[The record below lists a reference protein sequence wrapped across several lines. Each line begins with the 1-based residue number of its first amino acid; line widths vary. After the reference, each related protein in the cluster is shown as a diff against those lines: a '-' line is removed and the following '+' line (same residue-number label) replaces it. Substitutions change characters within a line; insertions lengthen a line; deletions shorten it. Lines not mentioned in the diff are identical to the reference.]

1 VDAKQDVELM
11 LSGHFDGAVEI
22 EELTPSRVAMLARDR
37 TQKSFAEGSS
47 DLCEEQW
54 LAMIEQTVEDIG
66 EGQKASIERERA
78 SQVKEQE
85 ALEEDLALRVALAEA
100 RGLVAARR
108 RELEA
113 LRGAIASPNNGLLHL
128 PLEAI
133 HGELAAQPLPAVP
146 PLVLP
151 ATPSNSRQEASSCS
165 RQEERPER
173 ASAQQALDRYREAA
187 AAAAGGAS
195 TGSSH
200 FRDLG
205 SRRADSG
212 ALPPSHYSP
221 LSSPRFEGRGPPS
234 HHTPMTSPR
243 FESRG
248 QLQSSGSRLGILT
261 PRMRQSFSS
270 SSVESKGAR
279 DWQTPFSAAQS
290 SSNVCSPHFSRGSS
304 PSCPWPLGL
313 HAKASASTHHHTLAR
328 AGGSSGAVGSGVTGV
343 SPSHSW
349 VSSSTS
355 ASSAAASTQ

>member
-1 VDAKQDVELM
+1 VELEWTGEAWETVTPIDLPSSRGRFELKFVQLEGPRSIHFEGGPFRVVEVDAKQDVELM

-133 HGELAAQPLPAVP
+133 HGELAAQPL
-146 PLVLP
+146 
-151 ATPSNSRQEASSCS
+151 
-165 RQEERPER
+165 
-173 ASAQQALDRYREAA
+173 
-187 AAAAGGAS
+187 
-195 TGSSH
+195 
-200 FRDLG
+200 
-205 SRRADSG
+205 
-212 ALPPSHYSP
+212 
-221 LSSPRFEGRGPPS
+221 
-234 HHTPMTSPR
+234 
-243 FESRG
+243 
-248 QLQSSGSRLGILT
+248 
-261 PRMRQSFSS
+261 
-270 SSVESKGAR
+270 
-279 DWQTPFSAAQS
+279 
-290 SSNVCSPHFSRGSS
+290 
-304 PSCPWPLGL
+304 
-313 HAKASASTHHHTLAR
+313 
-328 AGGSSGAVGSGVTGV
+328 
-343 SPSHSW
+343 
-349 VSSSTS
+349 
-355 ASSAAASTQ
+355 